1 MKIVRTR
8 WWRIHVAGAQ
18 RRGHI
23 VATSDDMRRKRRSA
37 GASAT
42 RAPSGPRRLAAAVLG
57 VAALLVSPR
66 GAWASDCPGRTDVI
80 ATDRPDTT
88 NSSLVVPFGSLQ
100 VENGINWAVH
110 QGSQVLDASE
120 TRARLG
126 VAHCSEVL
134 VDVPNYFIALNGLAS
149 SQLSNFTVSIKRQLF
164 PERRSFSLS
173 ASAGFGFPV
182 GHSGDSDAFY
192 TPYVQF
198 PWSLAVAD
206 DWSVNGMLTVTWMVN
221 RAEHTSIVEPTL
233 VVEREVG
240 SKGDLFVEYIG
251 DFATRTPASHIADV
265 GGAWHVT
272 LRQQF
277 DFHLG
282 FGLTRSAPD
291 RYVGVGYSLRLDGL
305 FGASPQQQ

>member
-1 MKIVRTR
+1 
-8 WWRIHVAGAQ
+8 
-18 RRGHI
+18 
-23 VATSDDMRRKRRSA
+23 MRRKRRSA

-233 VVEREVG
+233 RLTGTHVYRVERAEEVAETAQAAADLAFN
-240 SKGDLFVEYIG
+240 GDLSVAVLLSQRLIG
-251 DFATRTPASHIADV
+251 RKVWTK
-265 GGAWHVT
+265 
-272 LRQQF
+272 
-277 DFHLG
+277 
-282 FGLTRSAPD
+282 
-291 RYVGVGYSLRLDGL
+291 
-305 FGASPQQQ
+305 